1 MAVDYIPRLQ
11 ANFSAQGFPE
21 YRWSDNDDAPLTPL
35 KKPLSECRI
44 GVLSSAG
51 VHLPD
56 QEAFN
61 PVRDDLTF
69 REIPRSITQDQVQIH
84 HNNYDKTDAHRD
96 INCVIPLKAFTVL
109 EEEGLVKSVADPIL
123 SFMGRVLRRSALTKE
138 MAPWLLRRFQEMDVD
153 AAFLIPV

>member
-1 MAVDYIPRLQ
+1 MAVDYIKRLH

-21 YRWSDNDDAPLTPL
+21 YRWSVNDDAPLTPL

-69 REIPRSITQDQVQIH
+69 REIPRDITQDQVRIH
-84 HNNYDKTDAHRD
+84 HDNYDKTNAYRD
-96 INCVIPLKAFTVL
+96 INCVIPLKALTVL
-109 EEEGLVKSVADPIL
+109 EEEGFVKSVADPIL
-123 SFMGRVLRRSALTKE
+123 TFMGRVLRRSALAGPPTWGRSY
-138 MAPWLLRRFQEMDVD
+138 AAARRGHR
-153 AAFLIPV
+153 

>member
-1 MAVDYIPRLQ
+1 MAVEYIPRLER
-11 ANFSAQGFPE
+11 NFSSQGFPPYQWTKNE
-21 YRWSDNDDAPLTPL
+21 GAPFTPLT
-35 KKPLSECRI
+35 KPLSECRI

-69 REIPRSITQDQVQIH
+69 REIPMDITQDQVQIH
-84 HNNYDKTDAHRD
+84 HNNYDKTDAYRD
-96 INCVIPLKAFTVL
+96 INTVIPFKALSVL
-109 EEEGLVKSVADPIL
+109 EEEGFIKSVAAPVIT
-123 SFMGRVLRRSALTKE
+123 FMGRVLRRSALTKE
-138 MAPWLLRRFQEMDVD
+138 MAPWLAQRFKEMEVD

>member
-1 MAVDYIPRLQ
+1 MAVDYIPRLH

-21 YRWSDNDDAPLTPL
+21 YKWSANDDAPLTPL

-61 PVRDDLTF
+61 PVRDDMTF

-84 HNNYDKTDAHRD
+84 HNNYDNTDAYRD
-96 INCVIPLKAFTVL
+96 INCVIPVKAFTVL
-109 EEEGLVKSVADPIL
+109 EEEGFVGSVADPIL
-123 SFMGRVLRRSALTKE
+123 TFMGRVLRRSAFMKE
-138 MAPWLLRRFQEMDVD
+138 MAPALHQRFQEMEVD
-153 AAFLIPV
+153 AVFLIPV